1 MKVIFYD
8 GMCPMCNGWV
18 KRFIRW
24 DKKKVFHF
32 APLEGEV
39 ARQMLEPI
47 FPGYLKEN
55 TIIYFENA
63 QVFVRSTAALKILG
77 QLKFP
82 YSLCKIAL
90 IIPRFIR
97 DWVYHQIAIRRYRY
111 GKRYDSCPIPP
122 PEWKDRF
129 LSTKEKIRKAE

>member
-24 DKKKVFHF
+24 DKKKIFLF
-32 APLEGEV
+32 APLEGEI
-39 ARQMLEPI
+39 AKQMLEPV

-55 TIIYFENA
+55 TIIYFEDGN
-63 QVFVRSTAALKILG
+63 VFVRSTAALKILG

-82 YSLCKIAL
+82 YSLCKVGL
-90 IIPRFIR
+90 FVPRFFR
-97 DWVYHQIAIRRYRY
+97 DWVYHQIAIRRYLY
-111 GKRYDSCPIPP
+111 GKRYDSCPMPP
-122 PEWKDRF
+122 PEWRDRF
-129 LSTKEKIRKAE
+129 LSMN